1 MFLDFYVFGVYGFIS
16 LSWQPLQ
23 ITKEK
28 ISDKEPLVEIL
39 LLLVPGKQGG
49 TND

>member
-1 MFLDFYVFGVYGFIS
+1 MFLDFYVFGVYGSSGSPGNLFK
-16 LSWQPLQ
+16 LQ
-23 ITKEK
+23 KKK